1 MQEALI
7 CQGDP
12 KGMHLQG
19 SFATPAFT
27 GQSWDTNYSQHPGQ
41 YNPLSGH
48 GPQVYANQQLMAP
61 PVYGSMEAPP
71 PLYSH
76 PCGSFSPGGPA
87 PLLGAV
93 DGAISRRTGSSSVR
107 GHSSAGGGVSCGSG
121 HPGGLMQVNNP
132 LRFTQVQAF
141 PCLEGSWMLMTLS

>member
-1 MQEALI
+1 MQEALT

-12 KGMHLQG
+12 KGMHPQG

-27 GQSWDTNYSQHPGQ
+27 GQSWDGKVSQHPSQ
-41 YNPLSGH
+41 YNSLSGH
-48 GPQVYANQQLMAP
+48 GPQAYMHQQQIAP

-87 PLLGAV
+87 PLLGAA
-93 DGAISRRTGSSSVR
+93 DGAISRRTRSLSVG
-107 GHSSAGGGVSCGSG
+107 GHSSAGGGASFASG
-121 HPGGLMQVNNP
+121 HPGGLMQANNP
-132 LRFTQVQAF
+132 LSFTQVQAF